1 MSNPQQPELR
11 RSEYT
16 AATQDSWVNS
26 VGGATEAEEDL
37 TNVPEASQPGHHPE
51 HDQDKPDLDR
61 FAEAFG
67 VTPAA
72 AAAADDAAA
81 AADDQA

>member
-16 AATQDSWVNS
+16 PATQDAWVND
-26 VGGATEAEEDL
+26 VGGATEGEEDL
-37 TNVPEASQPGHHPE
+37 AHAPEDNRPGHHPE

-67 VTPAA
+67 IRPAA
-72 AAAADDAAA
+72 DAEEG
-81 AADDQA
+81 